1 MTRFDISANQMEDS
15 SVNYGKNG
23 LDIEKIIGLDVV
35 NVTKTDSYCR
45 RWSVVEP

>member
-1 MTRFDISANQMEDS
+1 MELW
-15 SVNYGKNG
+15 KNG

-45 RWSVVEP
+45 R